1 MSKVLYE
8 SSFGNNSLVIF
19 EALKDTFTGRRLYDD
34 LVHVANKFER
44 LNYCTHYNVESRD
57 DLIEK
62 LKAVEVECK
71 ERGMKPVLHFEC
83 HGHPEKGLLIEQ
95 TGEYI
100 SWTDLMSR
108 IALINAVT
116 RNNTGVVLASCHG
129 FELARFVDINK
140 PSPFHFMVGPV
151 TEVGAGC
158 LADKMNAFYRE
169 LIESYDLNTAL
180 RCLDKDFRYFVC
192 SWWFFAMYG
201 VYMDGY
207 FKGKGRETLLSS
219 AIDLYVMEEGRPDSD
234 TLKRF
239 RKSTKGFISDP
250 EYMFAKLSQ
259 QFMHNEE
266 GLSYET
272 HRALNDR

>member
-1 MSKVLYE
+1 MSRVVYE

-19 EALKDTFTGRRLYDD
+19 EALKEMRTGKRLCDD
-34 LVHVANKFER
+34 LEHVANSFER
-44 LNYCTHYNVESRD
+44 LNYCKHYNVESRD

-62 LKAVEVECK
+62 LKAVEAECK

-100 SWTDLMSR
+100 SWTDLMSQ

-129 FELARFVDINK
+129 FELARFVNINK

-151 TEVGAGC
+151 KEVDQGP
-158 LADKMNAFYRE
+158 LAVTMNAFYRE
-169 LIESYDLNTAL
+169 FIESYDLNKAL

-219 AIDLYVMEEGRPDSD
+219 AIDLYVMEEGRPDFD
-234 TLKRF
+234 TLKNF
-239 RKSTKGFISDP
+239 RKSTKEFIRNP
-250 EYMFAKLSQ
+250 EYLFRKLSQ
-259 QFMHNEE
+259 KFMHNEE
-266 GLSYET
+266 GLSYKI
-272 HRALNDR
+272 HRELNDR